1 MPVAVLIRFDVS
13 AFRRSNGR
21 MKVAILGLPKSG
33 KSTVF
38 AAATGI
44 TIDPFAPPQVHQAVV
59 RVPDRRLDYLAKLH
73 NPKKVTEAAIEVID
87 LPGHSLHDPKG
98 REDWRKQLPNVR
110 QAEVLVVVVRDF
122 ENPTV
127 PAYRDRIDAQADF
140 KTVWDEMIFA
150 DLETVTTRVDRLE
163 KSLKKPSPT
172 HDQEKHE
179 LGLMTRCGEALEAEK
194 PLSTVVHADSD
205 RRIVSSFGFLTEKP
219 LICVRNV
226 SDDRVASAEPLK
238 AVHAADSLVLSAS
251 IEAEIARLDPT
262 DRAAFLADLGVQ
274 AAARDRLIQ
283 TCYRALGLIS
293 FLTVGPEEVRA
304 WTISKGTTAFEAAG
318 KIHTDFA
325 KGFIRAETVSYD
337 DLVAHHDMKG
347 ARAAGKVRK
356 EGKTYVVADGDILNI
371 LASA

>member
-1 MPVAVLIRFDVS
+1 
-13 AFRRSNGR
+13 

-38 AAATGI
+38 AAATGL
-44 TIDPFAPPQVHQAVV
+44 TVDPYAPPEARHAVV
-59 RVPDRRLDYLAKLH
+59 RVPDRRLDYLTKLY
-73 NPKKVTEAAIEVID
+73 NPKKVTEATIEIID

-98 REDWRKQLPNVR
+98 RDDWRKQLSTVR
-110 QAEVLVVVVRDF
+110 QAELLVVVIRDF

-140 KTVWDEMIFA
+140 ETVWGEMMFS

-172 HDQEKHE
+172 HDAEKHE
-179 LGLMTRCGEALEAEK
+179 MALLTRCRVALEAEK
-194 PLSTVVHADSD
+194 PLSTVITAEND

-226 SDDRVASAEPLK
+226 SDGQVTSTAPLK
-238 AVHAADSLVLSAS
+238 AAHAADSFVLSAS
-251 IEAEIARLDPT
+251 IEAEIATLDPA
-262 DRAAFLADLGVQ
+262 DRVAFLADLGVQ
-274 AAARDRLIQ
+274 ASARDRLVQ
-283 TCYRALGLIS
+283 TCYTALGLIS
-293 FLTVGPEEVRA
+293 FLTMGADELRA
-304 WTISKGTTAFEAAG
+304 WTIPKGSTAVEAAG

-325 KGFIRAETVSYD
+325 RGFIRAETVAYD
-337 DLVAHHDMKG
+337 DLVAHQDMKG